1 MATTYYSSIESIS
14 NAIGE
19 QTLINYINDEAVPE
33 NDIDLFDENDIRVKR
48 INAIL
53 EKVYDQINGY
63 LTSRYELPFT
73 EIPKQLIPISDDMCV
88 YYLVQRRN
96 RNDMPKDIVDAYK
109 VRLSELD
116 KISVG
121 KIILDIANEEP
132 PGMSSE
138 IQTNKT
144 STDRIFNDDAWSKY

>member
-1 MATTYYSSIESIS
+1 MATTFYSSIESLS

-19 QTLINYINDEAVPE
+19 QSLVNYVNDEAVPE
-33 NDIDLFDENDIRVKR
+33 NDIDLFDEDDLRVKR

-63 LTSRYELPFT
+63 LTARYELPFA
-73 EIPKQLIPISDDMCV
+73 EIPKQLVPISDDMCI

-121 KIILDIANEEP
+121 KIILDVANEEP

-138 IQTNKT
+138 IQTNKK

>member
-1 MATTYYSSIESIS
+1 MATTYYSSIESLS

-19 QTLINYINDEAVPE
+19 QSLINYVNDEAVPE
-33 NDIDLFDENDIRVKR
+33 NDIDLFDENDLRVKR

-63 LTSRYELPFT
+63 LTARYELPFT

-96 RNDMPKDIVDAYK
+96 RNDMPKDIVDVYK
-109 VRLSELD
+109 LRLSELD